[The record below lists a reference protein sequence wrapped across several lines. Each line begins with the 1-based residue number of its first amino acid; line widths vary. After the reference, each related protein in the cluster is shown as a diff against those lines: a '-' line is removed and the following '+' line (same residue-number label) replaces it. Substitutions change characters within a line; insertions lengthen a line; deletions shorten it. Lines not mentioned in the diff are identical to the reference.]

1 MNDTTLMPVFEPQA
15 IERESLAIIDSEV
28 PEPRPFSGRQWVI
41 ARRLV
46 HTTADFDL
54 LGRLRFHPRAVEAG
68 LDALSCGAT
77 VVTDTRMAQEG
88 IPERRRQALGFQVV
102 CHMGD
107 PDVAATAQR
116 LGVTRARA
124 AMDVAADLPGPLV
137 FALGNAPTA
146 LLRLLEL
153 VDQGRME
160 PALVV
165 GMPVGFVNA
174 APSKALLMAQDRI
187 PYIAIAGRKGGSA
200 LAGATVNA
208 LAQMLMDERAG
219 A

>member
-1 MNDTTLMPVFEPQA
+1 M
-15 IERESLAIIDSEV
+15 
-28 PEPRPFSGRQWVI
+28 
-41 ARRLV
+41 
-46 HTTADFDL
+46 
-54 LGRLRFHPRAVEAG
+54 
-68 LDALSCGAT
+68 
-77 VVTDTRMAQEG
+77 
-88 IPERRRQALGFQVV
+88 
-102 CHMGD
+102 
-107 PDVAATAQR
+107 AATALR

-124 AMDVAADLPGPLV
+124 AMDAAADLPGPLV

-153 VDQGRME
+153 VDQERMK

-200 LAGATVNA
+200 LAAATVNA